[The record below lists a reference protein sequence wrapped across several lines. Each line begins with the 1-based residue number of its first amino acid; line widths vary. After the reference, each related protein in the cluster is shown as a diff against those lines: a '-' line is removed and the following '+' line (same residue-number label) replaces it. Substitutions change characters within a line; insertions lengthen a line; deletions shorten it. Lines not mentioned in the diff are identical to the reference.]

1 MSEHHHHHHHMDG
14 ASKFKH
20 KRLLAI
26 ERKKKLM
33 KFLFF
38 PLIVISILRFMAVVA
53 AFTIGD

>member
-1 MSEHHHHHHHMDG
+1 MDG

-20 KRLLAI
+20 KSLLAI
-26 ERKKKLM
+26 ERQKKLM

-38 PLIVISILRFMAVVA
+38 TLIVISILLFMAVVA